1 MAGISQTK
9 TYGVSYIL
17 YGNSENLTKALAGAK
32 TQAEGLQT
40 ALAQANANLHTIFGG
55 KADVPKAIT
64 ELRDFYKE
72 WATANKTGGSSLMGK
87 GLEKQS
93 KILKDTQKKLKQIQD
108 SPFTIKNGMIGQE
121 AFTNI
126 QKQIDQHVFN
136 VKVKPVLS
144 GDAHATLQEQLNT
157 KEFTINVK
165 ANVTGIQQQ
174 KSGTTAPASSSAK
187 ASRPITRKEHVRDFI
202 KKTGIDVKKIPED
215 QKFWKIWD
223 DASLK
228 ASEAKREAERLN
240 GLKLK
245 ANIEGNDKLFR
256 SYAQKEGAKWRE
268 YNKYHALSDRLFY
281 SNEMDNI
288 SKRYGDRYPSPAEQ
302 FGQRLMEEKK
312 KWYGH
317 ESRFPVN
324 THRTLAEQQK
334 WERETSERFAK
345 EGNKLK
351 TYRGVG
357 DGPIVK
363 KPYSS
368 PTASATNT
376 GITQLKQGLTQLQNY
391 IKANPLTGN
400 FRVNYGESRTQVQR
414 IIGNLRQYAM
424 TKPIRVPVEVV
435 WGNAGGQLQNIL
447 SGLQSFANGHGIKTT
462 AKVSGTA
469 TGGSTG
475 TGSTLTDEQ
484 KKESAIRSAARS
496 KWSSMLD
503 KQLGNYYPGW
513 KEEQMSKYDKWAAKF
528 PGMAGAERLQ
538 NFSENYRQRQLRQTS
553 LDKANKQAERIEKQH
568 QANKQRVT
576 DSVMRDIEKNNRA
589 EIKERERLA
598 RESQKAQERIAR
610 EQAKAQERLIK
621 EQERAAQRQ
630 AREQAKAQKI
640 AQQRANAQRYV
651 PGGPNGP
658 VPPGGRGDIYTR
670 MRKSWYPFTGNT
682 SFGARTPMALDM
694 AKGMGMMFAVSGVM
708 QAVTSSFHQVAE
720 YENMMKTVQAILKT
734 NDGGANFNGRFKAM
748 EEEVRRVGRETKFTA
763 PEVAGAARFMAMAG
777 LGIED
782 INAATNPIAN
792 LALVG
797 DNDMSTTA
805 DKMTNIMTSF
815 GLLKGLSATQ
825 KKANM
830 RHTSD
835 ILTNTFTKSNTDLM
849 QLAEAM
855 QYAGPMSHLT
865 GTSLEDAAAMVGV
878 MGNAGIQASMA
889 GTTLRMM
896 YQNIIKPNKKQAAE
910 WKRLGINTKDGQG
923 RNRDIFE
930 ILKDLRAKITGTTD
944 LNSKVGADQLKIM
957 GAEVMSLFRTT
968 AGAGT
973 AALLENLG
981 EAINLAK
988 SNRESNGVAQTI
1000 ADEKKNTI
1008 SGLWAQ
1014 VTSTFTDQ
1022 SVNTVNEFVETIKD
1036 MLRSLRD
1043 WLASKEAANTLK
1055 EIYSLAKSLIEVF
1068 GSVAKIWLGIYN
1080 FAPSVVKFFISFQ
1093 LWATQLG
1100 FLTTPIIQVT
1110 GAIAT
1115 LKNTLLGLLGVS
1127 TTVSGGLA
1135 RGMGGYLPI
1144 AANGIGVSRI
1154 AQSNIANGGLVLANI
1169 QGGRKR
1175 IPESIRQDMMAY
1187 RAANWPNNMS
1197 SYAMGRDRVRS
1208 LTKIYKNFDPT
1219 AYGTMAVGTGALT
1232 ANNIARFY
1240 NGNASLPSAQLARL
1254 QMRNMLVEAGR
1265 ETNALRPSNRIPRYY
1280 NTAGIT
1286 KVMPF
1291 YQYANNS
1298 NAVLYGGTAITSLA
1312 DTYRRKSGQYNT
1324 LALRLSPDDKR
1335 RGELFAKANKMMRAA
1350 DVAEAAQKK
1359 ARFAAAAQRHATRT
1373 IGNDVL
1379 LRGMSMGKFGY
1390 KGAFGAALQSGI
1402 TMGAW
1407 SGINGIKQ
1415 IFQSLGLYLAKGIG
1429 LLMSPVGAVTAGLV
1443 TLGVTLYKVYEHV
1456 KEVNRQHEVAII
1468 NYQKMSDALSKDRE
1482 NLINMGNAI
1491 GGFSVINSG
1500 YQREMSSTP
1509 TSYTLPTEYTK
1520 GILNDTGKLLPSEI
1534 VKSYVSLYGKYL
1546 PSGTIETFLKRTPDY
1561 TSMSN
1566 YEDPHDLFGGATV
1579 KNEKGSKNAQRLAV
1593 VAQWAKFATEQDDV
1607 QKAARAILE
1616 AQSKGDLKQVHA
1628 ILDQFKVPTNVKS
1641 MLSMN
1646 KNAEELSKLENA
1658 DKTFEFMY
1666 AQLNYLKEIAD
1677 KMDIPIQNYTKAME
1691 LIDELSKQKGKI
1703 SSDSIKELSTTLLR
1717 AQSVSWR
1724 GKTGSLILGKD
1735 NKVDWLAMAKQF
1747 NESIPFTLAEQQQI
1761 MYDALDNIFDNENM
1775 DKIPEI
1781 ATLVA
1786 RYLPLLQNLT
1796 PFDSNGLS
1804 YTSNSIQ
1811 SVANKIKDSQKH
1823 FTGMASEN
1831 ADERESMVKNI
1842 MQWIRSRKGDRG
1854 QDLTQQ
1860 NIDNLYALLKKWG
1873 YDKKGHK
1880 IVAPEKNTSITPPD
1894 QSAYDSKYNNHQ
1906 ARPTQII
1913 FNIDQLC
1920 KFEGTQVNSLDQ
1932 KGIAE
1937 SVGRQMAEGLHLMF
1951 AQAASDFAI
1960 IGDSN
1965 G

>member
-9 TYGVSYIL
+9 TYGVSYVIH
-17 YGNSENLTKALAGAK
+17 GDTRKLTEALTVAK
-32 TQAEGLQT
+32 EQAKSLQT
-40 ALAQANANLHTIFGG
+40 SLAQANVNLNSIFGG

-72 WATANKTGGSSLMGK
+72 WATANKNGGTSTIGRAI
-87 GLEKQS
+87 EKNA
-93 KILKDTQKKLKQIQD
+93 KIAKDTEKKLKKLQD

-144 GDAHATLQEQLNT
+144 GDAKVALQEQLNT
-157 KEFTINVK
+157 KEFTINVR
-165 ANVTGIQQQ
+165 ANVTGVSQNSPKGTGALQGSKGVSQRSSYSLKGLRYVPEDFARMHPEILSENAYNKAFQ
-174 KSGTTAPASSSAK
+174 KYWAAKQNFHPLQKKWSDLTDKAGDLRHELSQLEKQGVPKTDSKYQALHKKWLKAQESADKVINKKYEKAYYAYDK
-187 ASRPITRKEHVRDFI
+187 ASANLENMPVTPMHRIAPYWAGAWDKNGRPIYN
-202 KKTGIDVKKIPED
+202 
-215 QKFWKIWD
+215 QKPG
-223 DASLK
+223 SV
-228 ASEAKREAERLN
+228 
-240 GLKLK
+240 
-245 ANIEGNDKLFR
+245 
-256 SYAQKEGAKWRE
+256 
-268 YNKYHALSDRLFY
+268 
-281 SNEMDNI
+281 
-288 SKRYGDRYPSPAEQ
+288 
-302 FGQRLMEEKK
+302 
-312 KWYGH
+312 
-317 ESRFPVN
+317 PV
-324 THRTLAEQQK
+324 
-334 WERETSERFAK
+334 SS
-345 EGNKLK
+345 
-351 TYRGVG
+351 
-357 DGPIVK
+357 K

-368 PTASATNT
+368 PTASATSN
-376 GITQLKQGLTQLQNY
+376 GMAQLKQGLTQLQNY

-513 KEEQMSKYDKWAAKF
+513 KEEQMAKYDKWAAKF
-528 PGMAGAERLQ
+528 PGTAGAERLQ

-576 DSVMRDIEKNNRA
+576 DSVMRDIEKSNRA
-589 EIKERERLA
+589 EIKEKERLA

-651 PGGPNGP
+651 SGGPNGP

-815 GLLKGLSATQ
+815 GLLKGLTGSQ

-835 ILTNTFTKSNTDLM
+835 VLTNTFTKSNTDLI

-878 MGNAGIQASMA
+878 MGNAGIQSSMA

-910 WKRLGINTKDGQG
+910 WKRLGINTKDDQG

-1043 WLASKEAANTLK
+1043 WLASKEAAETLRT
-1055 EIYSLAKSLIEVF
+1055 IYDLAKSLLDVF
-1068 GSVAKIWLGIYN
+1068 GSVAKIWLKIYN
-1080 FAPSVVKFFISFQ
+1080 FAPGIVKWFITVQ
-1093 LWATQLG
+1093 MWATQIG
-1100 FLTTPIIQVT
+1100 FLVTPIIQVV
-1110 GAIAT
+1110 GAITT
-1115 LKNTLLGLLGVS
+1115 LKNSLLGLVGSMTMASASAVR
-1127 TTVSGGLA
+1127 SGNA
-1135 RGMGGYLPI
+1135 GG
-1144 AANGIGVSRI
+1144 
-1154 AQSNIANGGLVLANI
+1154 IANGAAMVGSFGTNYASTRYGSKYYSLTQRMNAA
-1169 QGGRKR
+1169 
-1175 IPESIRQDMMAY
+1175 DA
-1187 RAANWPNNMS
+1187 RAAKYEGIAARNALSAPTTMRNAGMGEAKFWAMAASNPAAVAAMS
-1197 SYAMGRDRVRS
+1197 SRS
-1208 LTKIYKNFDPT
+1208 
-1219 AYGTMAVGTGALT
+1219 G
-1232 ANNIARFY
+1232 
-1240 NGNASLPSAQLARL
+1240 S
-1254 QMRNMLVEAGR
+1254 
-1265 ETNALRPSNRIPRYY
+1265 SN
-1280 NTAGIT
+1280 
-1286 KVMPF
+1286 VSM
-1291 YQYANNS
+1291 YANGMAERNRTQAERLKKEREKLFK
-1298 NAVLYGGTAITSLA
+1298 NA
-1312 DTYRRKSGQYNT
+1312 RKN
-1324 LALRLSPDDKR
+1324 R
-1335 RGELFAKANKMMRAA
+1335 
-1350 DVAEAAQKK
+1350 VV
-1359 ARFAAAAQRHATRT
+1359 
-1373 IGNDVL
+1373 GNDVL
-1379 LRGMSMGKFGY
+1379 MRRMSMSGGGY
-1390 KGAFGAALQSGI
+1390 SKMGMWSAADIAFKSGRASGI
-1402 TMGAW
+1402 LSIAAIFTQIKTMA
-1407 SGINGIKQ
+1407 
-1415 IFQSLGLYLAKGIG
+1415 QSLFLNLAKGLG
-1429 LLMSPVGAVTAGLV
+1429 MLLSPVSLV
-1443 TLGVTLYKVYEHV
+1443 T
-1456 KEVNRQHEVAII
+1456 
-1468 NYQKMSDALSKDRE
+1468 M
-1482 NLINMGNAI
+1482 AI
-1491 GGFSVINSG
+1491 GGLAFGIWKYYDNIKKAQEQTEALTDTVKRMNQSFNALTKSAYQYESEKGGFKPIEIGYQPTKNYSEQSLEGDKDAKRYLDAENMSGAAVYEDVAASG
-1500 YQREMSSTP
+1500 YYKYLTP
-1509 TSYTLPTEYTK
+1509 SIISKFKSGRYDNEFARKAGLISVWQKRAIEDDAVRNAERAIIDAQTSGNYAK
-1520 GILNDTGKLLPSEI
+1520 ANEI
-1534 VKSYVSLYGKYL
+1534 VKAFADEVFLATKRMSELKEVQDVYGIKNPQDYKEWAMAQYQYIKEFKESVRPFESYKRAMYNIDYMNEHKDKDLLHDASFMKGLATAFMKSIPHLGKNGSSGQLIFDKTGHISWSAMAKKFNDGKDYNMAERYNIVKNIYDQMAQNEKMQKQPEILQMLRTYL
-1546 PSGTIETFLKRTPDY
+1546 PKLAGQNGLWVMPGDEVKYKDKFNP
-1561 TSMSN
+1561 
-1566 YEDPHDLFGGATV
+1566 EDWR
-1579 KNEKGSKNAQRLAV
+1579 EAV
-1593 VAQWAKFATEQDDV
+1593 VAWHQLSGQYTGKKTADKFFKDKLWETVPNMNKISAWYREKYLSD
-1607 QKAARAILE
+1607 AA
-1616 AQSKGDLKQVHA
+1616 SKGDG
-1628 ILDQFKVPTNVKS
+1628 KS
-1641 MLSMN
+1641 
-1646 KNAEELSKLENA
+1646 
-1658 DKTFEFMY
+1658 
-1666 AQLNYLKEIAD
+1666 
-1677 KMDIPIQNYTKAME
+1677 
-1691 LIDELSKQKGKI
+1691 G
-1703 SSDSIKELSTTLLR
+1703 
-1717 AQSVSWR
+1717 V
-1724 GKTGSLILGKD
+1724 
-1735 NKVDWLAMAKQF
+1735 
-1747 NESIPFTLAEQQQI
+1747 
-1761 MYDALDNIFDNENM
+1761 
-1775 DKIPEI
+1775 
-1781 ATLVA
+1781 
-1786 RYLPLLQNLT
+1786 
-1796 PFDSNGLS
+1796 
-1804 YTSNSIQ
+1804 
-1811 SVANKIKDSQKH
+1811 
-1823 FTGMASEN
+1823 
-1831 ADERESMVKNI
+1831 
-1842 MQWIRSRKGDRG
+1842 
-1854 QDLTQQ
+1854 
-1860 NIDNLYALLKKWG
+1860 
-1873 YDKKGHK
+1873 
-1880 IVAPEKNTSITPPD
+1880 TPPGTTD

-1937 SVGRQMAEGLHLMF
+1937 SVGRQMAEGLQIMF

>member
-9 TYGVSYIL
+9 TYGVSYVIHGDASKL
-17 YGNSENLTKALAGAK
+17 TSALTGAKEQASLLSDALSGARTNMQALFGHGSNLTESFEKLNKFYSEAIKAQKSGQSNALSTSAKLSEDLTKKTKALRKQLESNPIISEKGLIGANIVK
-32 TQAEGLQT
+32 SIQSQLNTHKFGITVSPILS
-40 ALAQANANLHTIFGG
+40 ANAQ
-55 KADVPKAIT
+55 V
-64 ELRDFYKE
+64 
-72 WATANKTGGSSLMGK
+72 
-87 GLEKQS
+87 
-93 KILKDTQKKLKQIQD
+93 
-108 SPFTIKNGMIGQE
+108 
-121 AFTNI
+121 
-126 QKQIDQHVFN
+126 
-136 VKVKPVLS
+136 
-144 GDAHATLQEQLNT
+144 TLQEQLSKLNLTVNVQPNFNKAKDT
-157 KEFTINVK
+157 KKGANAVSPSQKK
-165 ANVTGIQQQ
+165 AYT
-174 KSGTTAPASSSAK
+174 SPTAK
-187 ASRPITRKEHVRDFI
+187 AS
-202 KKTGIDVKKIPED
+202 
-215 QKFWKIWD
+215 
-223 DASLK
+223 ANSL
-228 ASEAKREAERLN
+228 
-240 GLKLK
+240 
-245 ANIEGNDKLFR
+245 
-256 SYAQKEGAKWRE
+256 AQIRQE
-268 YNKYHALSDRLFY
+268 
-281 SNEMDNI
+281 
-288 SKRYGDRYPSPAEQ
+288 
-302 FGQRLMEEKK
+302 
-312 KWYGH
+312 
-317 ESRFPVN
+317 
-324 THRTLAEQQK
+324 
-334 WERETSERFAK
+334 
-345 EGNKLK
+345 
-351 TYRGVG
+351 
-357 DGPIVK
+357 
-363 KPYSS
+363 
-368 PTASATNT
+368 
-376 GITQLKQGLTQLQNY
+376 LTQLQNY

-484 KKESAIRSAARS
+484 KKESAMRAAAKS

-513 KEEQMSKYDKWAAKF
+513 KEEQMAKYDKWAAKF

-553 LDKANKQAERIEKQH
+553 LDKTNRQAERIEKQH

-576 DSVMRDIEKNNRA
+576 DSVMRDIEKSNRA

-658 VPPGGRGDIYTR
+658 VPPGGRGDMYTR

-825 KKANM
+825 KEVNM

-878 MGNAGIQASMA
+878 MGNAGIQSSMA

-910 WKRLGINTKDGQG
+910 WKRLGINTKDDHG

-981 EAINLAK
+981 EAINLAQ

-1036 MLRSLRD
+1036 MLRNLRD
-1043 WLASKEAANTLK
+1043 WLASKEAANTLR

-1491 GGFSVINSG
+1491 GGFNVINSG

-1509 TSYTLPTEYTK
+1509 TSYALPTEYTK

-1628 ILDQFKVPTNVKS
+1628 ILDQFKVPTNAKS

-1691 LIDELSKQKGKI
+1691 LIEELSKQKGKI
-1703 SSDSIKELSTTLLR
+1703 SSDSIKELSTTLLK

-1761 MYDALDNIFDNENM
+1761 MYDALDNIFDNEKM

-1811 SVANKIKDSQKH
+1811 SVANRIKDSQKH

-1880 IVAPEKNTSITPPD
+1880 IITPPKETTITPPGTSD
-1894 QSAYDSKYNNHQ
+1894 QSAYDSKYNSHQ

>member
-9 TYGVSYIL
+9 SYGVSYVIHADSTKL
-17 YGNSENLTKALAGAK
+17 TTALKAAATEADMLQAHLTNAHTKMQALFGTGKDIPQTITKLNEAFNKWASAKSVNQSNPITTTENFVKSVEKAAK
-32 TQAEGLQT
+32 KLDKNFKKNPIISQEGL
-40 ALAQANANLHTIFGG
+40 IGG
-55 KADVPKAIT
+55 DFLKTLQSQLSAKPLEIT
-64 ELRDFYKE
+64 
-72 WATANKTGGSSLMGK
+72 
-87 GLEKQS
+87 
-93 KILKDTQKKLKQIQD
+93 
-108 SPFTIKNGMIGQE
+108 
-121 AFTNI
+121 
-126 QKQIDQHVFN
+126 
-136 VKVKPVLS
+136 VKPILS
-144 GDAHATLQEQLNT
+144 ANAHATLQEQLNT
-157 KEFTINVK
+157 KEFTINVR

-174 KSGTTAPASSSAK
+174 KPGTAAPSLPTRSTKLNTSGLKYVPWSQMPNSAMKFKALYDSALKRYIQLEDDLKAANTGRETYLDQKRAKEEQLAKLKNQSGKRANELRNDIARINSILSKTNTNDIAQSYRQAKDNWASAAQMRKLYGEPNSVLVSNPNNVVSSSKKAYASPTAK
-187 ASRPITRKEHVRDFI
+187 ASLSPIGQMQQSIKQFQNLAKSSTININGRWLGGELAQQVSVSLGNIQSLVNLRPILVKGRWLGGELAQQASMSLGNLQSLVSQRGISVLPKMPDS
-202 KKTGIDVKKIPED
+202 KGLNKTLADIQKLTSSKPIPIEGKLNTAKINEQIRAFKPSP
-215 QKFWKIWD
+215 I
-223 DASLK
+223 AI
-228 ASEAKREAERLN
+228 
-240 GLKLK
+240 K
-245 ANIEGNDKLFR
+245 ANIGWGTGSASRVSQIKKLSEGLKP
-256 SYAQKEGAKWRE
+256 
-268 YNKYHALSDRLFY
+268 LSMSVNLD
-281 SNEMDNI
+281 I
-288 SKRYGDRYPSPAEQ
+288 SKAKAKLQQLKTFAASMSPLNIGTTVA
-302 FGQRLMEEKK
+302 
-312 KWYGH
+312 
-317 ESRFPVN
+317 S
-324 THRTLAEQQK
+324 
-334 WERETSERFAK
+334 
-345 EGNKLK
+345 GNKG
-351 TYRGVG
+351 T
-357 DGPIVK
+357 
-363 KPYSS
+363 
-368 PTASATNT
+368 
-376 GITQLKQGLTQLQNY
+376 TQAAVQ
-391 IKANPLTGN
+391 
-400 FRVNYGESRTQVQR
+400 SQVQR
-414 IIGNLRQYAM
+414 A
-424 TKPIRVPVEVV
+424 
-435 WGNAGGQLQNIL
+435 
-447 SGLQSFANGHGIKTT
+447 TT
-462 AKVSGTA
+462 ASMRA
-469 TGGSTG
+469 
-475 TGSTLTDEQ
+475 
-484 KKESAIRSAARS
+484 SANS
-496 KWSSMLD
+496 
-503 KQLGNYYPGW
+503 
-513 KEEQMSKYDKWAAKF
+513 
-528 PGMAGAERLQ
+528 
-538 NFSENYRQRQLRQTS
+538 
-553 LDKANKQAERIEKQH
+553 
-568 QANKQRVT
+568 
-576 DSVMRDIEKNNRA
+576 
-589 EIKERERLA
+589 
-598 RESQKAQERIAR
+598 
-610 EQAKAQERLIK
+610 
-621 EQERAAQRQ
+621 
-630 AREQAKAQKI
+630 
-640 AQQRANAQRYV
+640 
-651 PGGPNGP
+651 GP
-658 VPPGGRGDIYTR
+658 VASAMMGGRNNDLYTR

-708 QAVTSSFHQVAE
+708 QAVTNSFHQVAE

-734 NDGGANFNGRFKAM
+734 NDGGANFSGRFKAM

-815 GLLKGLSATQ
+815 GLLKGLTGSQ

-835 ILTNTFTKSNTDLM
+835 VLTNTFTKSNTDLI

-878 MGNAGIQASMA
+878 MGNAGIQSSMA

-910 WKRLGINTKDGQG
+910 WKRLGINTKDDKG

-981 EAINLAK
+981 EAINLAQ

-1043 WLASKEAANTLK
+1043 WLASKEAADTLRS
-1055 EIYSLAKSLIEVF
+1055 IYDLAKSLIDVF
-1068 GSVAKIWLGIYN
+1068 GGVAKVWMKLYT
-1080 FAPSVVKFFISFQ
+1080 FAPNVIKWFITIQ
-1093 LWATQLG
+1093 MWATQMG
-1100 FLTTPIIQVT
+1100 FLVTPIIQVI
-1110 GAIAT
+1110 GAITT
-1115 LKNTLLGLLGVS
+1115 LKNTLLGFVGSLAGASAMASRGRTAGVVNS
-1127 TTVSGGLA
+1127 VAGGLSPLSTG
-1135 RGMGGYLPI
+1135 RPV
-1144 AANGIGVSRI
+1144 AA
-1154 AQSNIANGGLVLANI
+1154 
-1169 QGGRKR
+1169 K
-1175 IPESIRQDMMAY
+1175 
-1187 RAANWPNNMS
+1187 
-1197 SYAMGRDRVRS
+1197 
-1208 LTKIYKNFDPT
+1208 
-1219 AYGTMAVGTGALT
+1219 
-1232 ANNIARFY
+1232 
-1240 NGNASLPSAQLARL
+1240 
-1254 QMRNMLVEAGR
+1254 
-1265 ETNALRPSNRIPRYY
+1265 
-1280 NTAGIT
+1280 
-1286 KVMPF
+1286 
-1291 YQYANNS
+1291 
-1298 NAVLYGGTAITSLA
+1298 
-1312 DTYRRKSGQYNT
+1312 
-1324 LALRLSPDDKR
+1324 
-1335 RGELFAKANKMMRAA
+1335 
-1350 DVAEAAQKK
+1350 
-1359 ARFAAAAQRHATRT
+1359 RHATR
-1373 IGNDVL
+1373 IVGNDVL
-1379 LRGMSMGKFGY
+1379 LRGMSMGRFGY

-1402 TMGAW
+1402 AMGAW

-1491 GGFSVINSG
+1491 GGFNVINSG

-1509 TSYTLPTEYTK
+1509 TSYALPTEYTK

-1628 ILDQFKVPTNVKS
+1628 ILDQFKVPTNAKS

-1703 SSDSIKELSTTLLR
+1703 SSDSIKELSTTLLK

-1811 SVANKIKDSQKH
+1811 SVANRIKDSQKH

-1880 IVAPEKNTSITPPD
+1880 IVAPEKNTSITPPGTSD

-1913 FNIDQLC
+1913 FDIDNLV
-1920 KFEGTQVNSLDQ
+1920 KFDNTQVNSLDQ

-1951 AQAASDFAI
+1951 AQAASEFGIVAEH
-1960 IGDSN
+1960 N

>member
-9 TYGVSYIL
+9 SYGVSYVIHADSTRL
-17 YGNSENLTKALAGAK
+17 TTALKAAATEADMLQAHLTNAHTKMQALFGTGKDIPQTITKLNEAFNKWANAKSVNQSNPITTTENFVKSVEKTAK
-32 TQAEGLQT
+32 KLDKNFKKNPIISQEGLIGEDFLKTLQSQLSAKPLDIT
-40 ALAQANANLHTIFGG
+40 VKPILSANAQ
-55 KADVPKAIT
+55 V
-64 ELRDFYKE
+64 
-72 WATANKTGGSSLMGK
+72 
-87 GLEKQS
+87 
-93 KILKDTQKKLKQIQD
+93 
-108 SPFTIKNGMIGQE
+108 
-121 AFTNI
+121 
-126 QKQIDQHVFN
+126 
-136 VKVKPVLS
+136 
-144 GDAHATLQEQLNT
+144 TLQEQLSKLSLT
-157 KEFTINVK
+157 VNVQPNFNK
-165 ANVTGIQQQ
+165 AKDAKKGANAVSPSQ
-174 KSGTTAPASSSAK
+174 KKAYTSPTAK
-187 ASRPITRKEHVRDFI
+187 ASLSPIGQMQQSI
-202 KKTGIDVKKIPED
+202 KQFQNLAKSSPININGRWLGGELAQQVSI
-215 QKFWKIWD
+215 
-223 DASLK
+223 SL
-228 ASEAKREAERLN
+228 
-240 GLKLK
+240 
-245 ANIEGNDKLFR
+245 
-256 SYAQKEGAKWRE
+256 
-268 YNKYHALSDRLFY
+268 
-281 SNEMDNI
+281 DNI
-288 SKRYGDRYPSPAEQ
+288 QS
-302 FGQRLMEEKK
+302 LVN
-312 KWYGH
+312 
-317 ESRFPVN
+317 SR
-324 THRTLAEQQK
+324 
-334 WERETSERFAK
+334 
-345 EGNKLK
+345 
-351 TYRGVG
+351 
-357 DGPIVK
+357 
-363 KPYSS
+363 
-368 PTASATNT
+368 
-376 GITQLKQGLTQLQNY
+376 
-391 IKANPLTGN
+391 
-400 FRVNYGESRTQVQR
+400 
-414 IIGNLRQYAM
+414 
-424 TKPIRVPVEVV
+424 PIRVPVEVV

-513 KEEQMSKYDKWAAKF
+513 KEEQMAKYDKWAAKF

-576 DSVMRDIEKNNRA
+576 DSVMRDIEKSNRA

-610 EQAKAQERLIK
+610 EQAKAQEKLIK

-630 AREQAKAQKI
+630 AREQAKAQRI

-658 VPPGGRGDIYTR
+658 VPPGGRGDMYTR

-878 MGNAGIQASMA
+878 MGNAGIQSSMA

-910 WKRLGINTKDGQG
+910 WKRLGINTKDDQG

-988 SNRESNGVAQTI
+988 SNREANGVAQTI

-1036 MLRSLRD
+1036 MLRNLRD
-1043 WLASKEAANTLK
+1043 WLASKEAADTLRS
-1055 EIYSLAKSLIEVF
+1055 IYDLAKSLIDVF
-1068 GSVAKIWLGIYN
+1068 GGVAKVWMKFYT
-1080 FAPSVVKFFISFQ
+1080 FAPNVIKWFITIQ
-1093 LWATQLG
+1093 MWATQMG
-1100 FLTTPIIQVT
+1100 FLVTPIIQVI
-1110 GAIAT
+1110 GAITT
-1115 LKNTLLGLLGVS
+1115 LKNTLLGFVGS
-1127 TTVSGGLA
+1127 LA
-1135 RGMGGYLPI
+1135 GASAM
-1144 AANGIGVSRI
+1144 ASC
-1154 AQSNIANGGLVLANI
+1154 
-1169 QGGRKR
+1169 GR
-1175 IPESIRQDMMAY
+1175 
-1187 RAANWPNNMS
+1187 
-1197 SYAMGRDRVRS
+1197 
-1208 LTKIYKNFDPT
+1208 
-1219 AYGTMAVGTGALT
+1219 
-1232 ANNIARFY
+1232 
-1240 NGNASLPSAQLARL
+1240 
-1254 QMRNMLVEAGR
+1254 
-1265 ETNALRPSNRIPRYY
+1265 
-1280 NTAGIT
+1280 TAGI
-1286 KVMPF
+1286 V
-1291 YQYANNS
+1291 NS
-1298 NAVLYGGTAITSLA
+1298 VAGGLSPLSTGRPVAYPHDILTGGAPNRLLYFE
-1312 DTYRRKSGQYNT
+1312 YKRRAALYSKSGAFKPASMSSGGAPYWFFPMPIPG
-1324 LALRLSPDDKR
+1324 LRRSGGNYMSNSPWSVNERAERIRAIKAYRYSQAAETILNER
-1335 RGELFAKANKMMRAA
+1335 RQIAAK
-1350 DVAEAAQKK
+1350 
-1359 ARFAAAAQRHATRT
+1359 RHATR
-1373 IGNDVL
+1373 IVGNDVL

-1402 TMGAW
+1402 AMGAW

-1491 GGFSVINSG
+1491 GGFNVINSG
-1500 YQREMSSTP
+1500 YQREVSSTP
-1509 TSYTLPTEYTK
+1509 TSYALPTEYTK

-1616 AQSKGDLKQVHA
+1616 AQSKGDLKQVRA
-1628 ILDQFKVPTNVKS
+1628 ILDQFKVPTNAKS

-1703 SSDSIKELSTTLLR
+1703 SSDSIKELSTTLLK

-1811 SVANKIKDSQKH
+1811 SVANRIKDSQKH

-1831 ADERESMVKNI
+1831 VDERESMVKNI

-1880 IVAPEKNTSITPPD
+1880 IVAPEKNTSITPPGTSD

>member
-9 TYGVSYIL
+9 TYGVSYVIH
-17 YGNSENLTKALAGAK
+17 GDTRKLTEALTVAK
-32 TQAEGLQT
+32 EQAKSLQT
-40 ALAQANANLHTIFGG
+40 ALAQANVNLNSIFGG

-72 WATANKTGGSSLMGK
+72 WATANKNGGTSTIGRAI
-87 GLEKQS
+87 EKNA
-93 KILKDTQKKLKQIQD
+93 KIAKDTEKKLKKLQD

-187 ASRPITRKEHVRDFI
+187 ASRPITRKEHVRDFM
-202 KKTGIDVKKIPED
+202 KKAGIDVKRISED
-215 QKFWKIWD
+215 QKFWKTWN
-223 DASLK
+223 DAANK
-228 ASEAKREAERLN
+228 AGAAKQEAERLN
-240 GLKLK
+240 DLKVQAHL
-245 ANIEGNDKLFR
+245 ADDKKGFR

-268 YNKYHALSDRLFY
+268 YNKYRTLSDRLFY
-281 SNEMDNI
+281 SDEMHSI
-288 SKRYGDRYPSPAEQ
+288 GKRYGATYPSPAEQ
-302 FGQRLMEEKK
+302 VGQKLMEEKK

-317 ESRFPVN
+317 ESRFPAN

-345 EGNKLK
+345 EGSKLK

-357 DGPIVK
+357 DGSIVK

-368 PTASATNT
+368 PIASATNT
-376 GITQLKQGLTQLQNY
+376 GITQLKQGLIQLQNY

-484 KKESAIRSAARS
+484 KKESAMRAAAKS

-513 KEEQMSKYDKWAAKF
+513 KEEQMAKYDKWAAKF
-528 PGMAGAERLQ
+528 PGMAGAERLL
-538 NFSENYRQRQLRQTS
+538 NFSENYRQRQLRQAS

-576 DSVMRDIEKNNRA
+576 DSVMRDIEKSNRA
-589 EIKERERLA
+589 EIEEKERLA

-610 EQAKAQERLIK
+610 EQAKAQEKLIK

-630 AREQAKAQKI
+630 AREQAKAQRI

-651 PGGPNGP
+651 PGGPNGA
-658 VPPGGRGDIYTR
+658 VPLGGRGDMYTR

-694 AKGMGMMFAVSGVM
+694 AKGMGMMFTVSGVM

-748 EEEVRRVGRETKFTA
+748 DEEVRRVGRETKFTA

-797 DNDMSTTA
+797 DNDMSVTA

-815 GLLKGLSATQ
+815 GLLKGLTGSQ

-835 ILTNTFTKSNTDLM
+835 VLTNTFTNSNTDLI

-878 MGNAGIQASMA
+878 MGNAGIQSSMA
-889 GTTLRMM
+889 GATLRMM

-910 WKRLGINTKDGQG
+910 WKRLGINTKDDQG

-957 GAEVMSLFRTT
+957 GAEVMSIFRTT

-981 EAINLAK
+981 EAINLAQ
-988 SNRESNGVAQTI
+988 SNRGSNGVAQTI

-1043 WLASKEAANTLK
+1043 WLASKEAAETLRT
-1055 EIYSLAKSLIEVF
+1055 IYDLAKNLLDVF
-1068 GSVAKIWLGIYN
+1068 GSVAKVWLKIYN
-1080 FAPSVVKFFISFQ
+1080 FAPGVVKWFITIQ
-1093 LWATQLG
+1093 MWATQIG
-1100 FLTTPIIQVT
+1100 FLVTPIIQVV
-1110 GAIAT
+1110 GAITT
-1115 LKNTLLGLLGVS
+1115 LKNTLLGFVGSLAGASAMASRGRTAGIVGSVAGGLSPLS
-1127 TTVSGGLA
+1127 TGRSVAYPHDILTGGAPRGRFLKEYRERANYYSHYGAVVEAKKYQRAVENAQAIRDRAKGIYGNPLVRSFSAGRQMGSMANIGLMLASIWQGIKSAFISIGTTAAKAIGLILSPISAITLAVGGLA
-1135 RGMGGYLPI
+1135 FIAYKFYDNIQKAKEQTEALSDTVKRMNQSFNALTKDAYQYESEKGGFKPIEIGYQPTKNYSEQSLEGDKDAKRYLDAENMSGAAVYEDVAASGYYKYLTPSIISKFKSGRYDNEFARRAGLISVWQKRAIEDDTVRNAERAIIDAQTSGNYAKANEIVKTFADEVSLATKRMSELKEVQDVYDIKNPQDYKEWAMAQYQYIKEFKESVRPFESYKRAMYSIDYMNEHKDQDLLHDASFMKGLATTFMKSIPHLGKNGSSGQLIFDKTGHISWSAMAKKFNDGKDYNMAERYNIVKNIYDQMAQNEKMQKQPEILQMLRTYLPKL
-1144 AANGIGVSRI
+1144 AGQNG
-1154 AQSNIANGGLVLANI
+1154 L
-1169 QGGRKR
+1169 
-1175 IPESIRQDMMAY
+1175 
-1187 RAANWPNNMS
+1187 W
-1197 SYAMGRDRVRS
+1197 
-1208 LTKIYKNFDPT
+1208 
-1219 AYGTMAVGTGALT
+1219 
-1232 ANNIARFY
+1232 
-1240 NGNASLPSAQLARL
+1240 
-1254 QMRNMLVEAGR
+1254 
-1265 ETNALRPSNRIPRYY
+1265 
-1280 NTAGIT
+1280 
-1286 KVMPF
+1286 VMPGDEVKYKDKF
-1291 YQYANNS
+1291 NPEDWRE
-1298 NAVLYGGTAITSLA
+1298 AVVAWHQL
-1312 DTYRRKSGQYNT
+1312 SGQYT
-1324 LALRLSPDDKR
+1324 GKKTADIFFKDKLW
-1335 RGELFAKANKMMRAA
+1335 ETVPNMNK
-1350 DVAEAAQKK
+1350 
-1359 ARFAAAAQRHATRT
+1359 
-1373 IGNDVL
+1373 I
-1379 LRGMSMGKFGY
+1379 S
-1390 KGAFGAALQSGI
+1390 
-1402 TMGAW
+1402 AW
-1407 SGINGIKQ
+1407 YREK
-1415 IFQSLGLYLAKGIG
+1415 YL
-1429 LLMSPVGAVTAGLV
+1429 
-1443 TLGVTLYKVYEHV
+1443 
-1456 KEVNRQHEVAII
+1456 
-1468 NYQKMSDALSKDRE
+1468 SDA
-1482 NLINMGNAI
+1482 A
-1491 GGFSVINSG
+1491 
-1500 YQREMSSTP
+1500 
-1509 TSYTLPTEYTK
+1509 
-1520 GILNDTGKLLPSEI
+1520 
-1534 VKSYVSLYGKYL
+1534 
-1546 PSGTIETFLKRTPDY
+1546 
-1561 TSMSN
+1561 
-1566 YEDPHDLFGGATV
+1566 
-1579 KNEKGSKNAQRLAV
+1579 
-1593 VAQWAKFATEQDDV
+1593 
-1607 QKAARAILE
+1607 
-1616 AQSKGDLKQVHA
+1616 SKGDG
-1628 ILDQFKVPTNVKS
+1628 KS
-1641 MLSMN
+1641 
-1646 KNAEELSKLENA
+1646 
-1658 DKTFEFMY
+1658 
-1666 AQLNYLKEIAD
+1666 
-1677 KMDIPIQNYTKAME
+1677 
-1691 LIDELSKQKGKI
+1691 G
-1703 SSDSIKELSTTLLR
+1703 
-1717 AQSVSWR
+1717 V
-1724 GKTGSLILGKD
+1724 
-1735 NKVDWLAMAKQF
+1735 
-1747 NESIPFTLAEQQQI
+1747 
-1761 MYDALDNIFDNENM
+1761 
-1775 DKIPEI
+1775 
-1781 ATLVA
+1781 
-1786 RYLPLLQNLT
+1786 
-1796 PFDSNGLS
+1796 
-1804 YTSNSIQ
+1804 
-1811 SVANKIKDSQKH
+1811 
-1823 FTGMASEN
+1823 
-1831 ADERESMVKNI
+1831 
-1842 MQWIRSRKGDRG
+1842 
-1854 QDLTQQ
+1854 
-1860 NIDNLYALLKKWG
+1860 
-1873 YDKKGHK
+1873 
-1880 IVAPEKNTSITPPD
+1880 TPPGTTD

>member
-9 TYGVSYIL
+9 TYGVSYVIH
-17 YGNSENLTKALAGAK
+17 GDTRKLTEALTVAK
-32 TQAEGLQT
+32 EQAKSLQT
-40 ALAQANANLHTIFGG
+40 ALAQANVNLNSIFGG

-72 WATANKTGGSSLMGK
+72 WATANKNGGTSTIGRAI
-87 GLEKQS
+87 EKNA
-93 KILKDTQKKLKQIQD
+93 KIAKDTEKKLKKLQD

-174 KSGTTAPASSSAK
+174 KPGTAAPASSK
-187 ASRPITRKEHVRDFI
+187 SRI
-202 KKTGIDVKKIPED
+202 
-215 QKFWKIWD
+215 
-223 DASLK
+223 
-228 ASEAKREAERLN
+228 
-240 GLKLK
+240 
-245 ANIEGNDKLFR
+245 
-256 SYAQKEGAKWRE
+256 
-268 YNKYHALSDRLFY
+268 
-281 SNEMDNI
+281 
-288 SKRYGDRYPSPAEQ
+288 
-302 FGQRLMEEKK
+302 
-312 KWYGH
+312 
-317 ESRFPVN
+317 
-324 THRTLAEQQK
+324 
-334 WERETSERFAK
+334 
-345 EGNKLK
+345 
-351 TYRGVG
+351 RGVG
-357 DGPIVK
+357 DLPQAIRQQYQREALGLRQQILGSVQRQYESTATRLSNLQFQAETGKIDPLRSAGISEEEKNSVKERAKRLIPRTAERLKSLESQYKAAQQQFQQQIKALDKSYLSKYGGEQPVPVSSK

-368 PTASATNT
+368 PTASVSSNGMA
-376 GITQLKQGLTQLQNY
+376 QLKQGIAQLQNY

-475 TGSTLTDEQ
+475 AGSTLTDEQ

-513 KEEQMSKYDKWAAKF
+513 KEEQMAKYDKWAAKF

-610 EQAKAQERLIK
+610 EQAKAQEKLIK

-630 AREQAKAQKI
+630 AREQAKAQRI

-658 VPPGGRGDIYTR
+658 VPPGGRGDMYTR

-815 GLLKGLSATQ
+815 GLLKGLTGSQ

-835 ILTNTFTKSNTDLM
+835 VLTNTFTKSNTDLI

-878 MGNAGIQASMA
+878 MGNAGIQSSMA

-910 WKRLGINTKDGQG
+910 WKRLGINTKDDQG

-1043 WLASKEAANTLK
+1043 WLASKEAAETLRT
-1055 EIYSLAKSLIEVF
+1055 IYDLAKSLLDVF
-1068 GSVAKIWLGIYN
+1068 GSVAKIWLKIYN
-1080 FAPSVVKFFISFQ
+1080 FAPGVVKWFITVQ
-1093 LWATQLG
+1093 MWATQIG
-1100 FLTTPIIQVT
+1100 FLVTPIIQVV
-1110 GAIAT
+1110 GAITT
-1115 LKNTLLGLLGVS
+1115 LKNSLLGLVGSMTMASASAVRSGNAGGIANGAAMIGSFGTNYASTRYGSKYYSLTQRINAADARAAKYEGIAARNALSAPTTMRNAGMGEAKFWAMAASNPAAVAAMSSRSGGSNVSMYANGMAERNRTQAERLRREREKLFKNARKNRVVSNDVLIRRMSMSGGGYSKMGMLSAANIAFNSGRASGMFSIAGIFTQITTMAKSLFLGLAKGLGMLLSPVGLV
-1127 TTVSGGLA
+1127 TMAIGGLA
-1135 RGMGGYLPI
+1135 FGIWKYYDNIKKAQEQTEALTDTVKRMNQSFNALTKSAYQYESEKGGFKPIEIGYQPTKNYSEQSLEGDKDAKRYLDAENKSGAAVYEDVAASGYYKYLTPSIINTFKSGRYNNEFARKAGLISVWQKRAIEDDTVRNAEKAIIDAQTSGNYAKANEIVKAFADEVFLATKRMSELKEVQDVYDIKNPQDYKEWAMAQYQYIKEFKESVRPFESYKRAMSTIDYMNNHKDEDLLHDASFMKGLATAFMKSIPHLGKNGSSGQLIFDKTGHISWSAMAHKFNNDKEYSPAEQYNIVKNIYDQMAQTEKMQKQPEILQMLRTYLPKL
-1144 AANGIGVSRI
+1144 AGQNG
-1154 AQSNIANGGLVLANI
+1154 L
-1169 QGGRKR
+1169 
-1175 IPESIRQDMMAY
+1175 
-1187 RAANWPNNMS
+1187 W
-1197 SYAMGRDRVRS
+1197 
-1208 LTKIYKNFDPT
+1208 
-1219 AYGTMAVGTGALT
+1219 
-1232 ANNIARFY
+1232 
-1240 NGNASLPSAQLARL
+1240 
-1254 QMRNMLVEAGR
+1254 
-1265 ETNALRPSNRIPRYY
+1265 
-1280 NTAGIT
+1280 
-1286 KVMPF
+1286 VMPGDEVKYKDKF
-1291 YQYANNS
+1291 NPEDWRE
-1298 NAVLYGGTAITSLA
+1298 AVIAWHQL
-1312 DTYRRKSGQYNT
+1312 SGQYTGKKTADKFFKDKLWETVPSMNKIS
-1324 LALRLSPDDKR
+1324 AWYREKYLSD
-1335 RGELFAKANKMMRAA
+1335 AA
-1350 DVAEAAQKK
+1350 SKGD
-1359 ARFAAAAQRHATRT
+1359 
-1373 IGNDVL
+1373 
-1379 LRGMSMGKFGY
+1379 GK
-1390 KGAFGAALQSGI
+1390 SGI
-1402 TMGAW
+1402 T
-1407 SGINGIKQ
+1407 
-1415 IFQSLGLYLAKGIG
+1415 
-1429 LLMSPVGAVTAGLV
+1429 P
-1443 TLGVTLYKVYEHV
+1443 
-1456 KEVNRQHEVAII
+1456 
-1468 NYQKMSDALSKDRE
+1468 
-1482 NLINMGNAI
+1482 
-1491 GGFSVINSG
+1491 
-1500 YQREMSSTP
+1500 P
-1509 TSYTLPTEYTK
+1509 
-1520 GILNDTGKLLPSEI
+1520 
-1534 VKSYVSLYGKYL
+1534 
-1546 PSGTIETFLKRTPDY
+1546 GT
-1561 TSMSN
+1561 
-1566 YEDPHDLFGGATV
+1566 
-1579 KNEKGSKNAQRLAV
+1579 
-1593 VAQWAKFATEQDDV
+1593 
-1607 QKAARAILE
+1607 
-1616 AQSKGDLKQVHA
+1616 
-1628 ILDQFKVPTNVKS
+1628 
-1641 MLSMN
+1641 
-1646 KNAEELSKLENA
+1646 
-1658 DKTFEFMY
+1658 
-1666 AQLNYLKEIAD
+1666 
-1677 KMDIPIQNYTKAME
+1677 
-1691 LIDELSKQKGKI
+1691 
-1703 SSDSIKELSTTLLR
+1703 
-1717 AQSVSWR
+1717 
-1724 GKTGSLILGKD
+1724 
-1735 NKVDWLAMAKQF
+1735 
-1747 NESIPFTLAEQQQI
+1747 
-1761 MYDALDNIFDNENM
+1761 
-1775 DKIPEI
+1775 
-1781 ATLVA
+1781 
-1786 RYLPLLQNLT
+1786 
-1796 PFDSNGLS
+1796 
-1804 YTSNSIQ
+1804 
-1811 SVANKIKDSQKH
+1811 
-1823 FTGMASEN
+1823 
-1831 ADERESMVKNI
+1831 
-1842 MQWIRSRKGDRG
+1842 
-1854 QDLTQQ
+1854 
-1860 NIDNLYALLKKWG
+1860 
-1873 YDKKGHK
+1873 
-1880 IVAPEKNTSITPPD
+1880 D

-1913 FNIDQLC
+1913 FDIDNLV
-1920 KFEGTQVNSLDQ
+1920 KFDNTQVNSLDQ

-1937 SVGRQMAEGLHLMF
+1937 SVGRQMAEGLQIMF

>member
-9 TYGVSYIL
+9 TYGVSYVIHGDASKL
-17 YGNSENLTKALAGAK
+17 TSALTGAKEQASLLSDALSGARTNMQALFGHGSNLTESFEKLNKFYSEAIKAQKSGQSNALSTSAKLSEDLTKKTKALRKQLESNPIISEKGLIGANIVK
-32 TQAEGLQT
+32 SIQSQLNAHKFGITVSPILS
-40 ALAQANANLHTIFGG
+40 ANAQ
-55 KADVPKAIT
+55 V
-64 ELRDFYKE
+64 
-72 WATANKTGGSSLMGK
+72 
-87 GLEKQS
+87 
-93 KILKDTQKKLKQIQD
+93 
-108 SPFTIKNGMIGQE
+108 
-121 AFTNI
+121 
-126 QKQIDQHVFN
+126 
-136 VKVKPVLS
+136 
-144 GDAHATLQEQLNT
+144 TLQEQLSKLSLTVNVQPNFNKAKDT
-157 KEFTINVK
+157 KKGANAVSPSQKK
-165 ANVTGIQQQ
+165 AYT
-174 KSGTTAPASSSAK
+174 SPTAK
-187 ASRPITRKEHVRDFI
+187 AS
-202 KKTGIDVKKIPED
+202 
-215 QKFWKIWD
+215 
-223 DASLK
+223 ANSL
-228 ASEAKREAERLN
+228 
-240 GLKLK
+240 
-245 ANIEGNDKLFR
+245 
-256 SYAQKEGAKWRE
+256 AQIRQE
-268 YNKYHALSDRLFY
+268 
-281 SNEMDNI
+281 
-288 SKRYGDRYPSPAEQ
+288 
-302 FGQRLMEEKK
+302 
-312 KWYGH
+312 
-317 ESRFPVN
+317 
-324 THRTLAEQQK
+324 
-334 WERETSERFAK
+334 
-345 EGNKLK
+345 
-351 TYRGVG
+351 
-357 DGPIVK
+357 
-363 KPYSS
+363 
-368 PTASATNT
+368 
-376 GITQLKQGLTQLQNY
+376 LTQLQNY

-513 KEEQMSKYDKWAAKF
+513 KEEQMAKYDKWAAKF
-528 PGMAGAERLQ
+528 PGIAGAERLQ

-630 AREQAKAQKI
+630 AREQAKAQRI

-815 GLLKGLSATQ
+815 GLLKGLSAAQ

-878 MGNAGIQASMA
+878 MGNAGIQSSMA

-910 WKRLGINTKDGQG
+910 WKRLGINTKDDQG

-981 EAINLAK
+981 EAINLAQ

-1043 WLASKEAANTLK
+1043 WLASKEAADTLRS
-1055 EIYSLAKSLIEVF
+1055 IYDLAKSLIDVF
-1068 GSVAKIWLGIYN
+1068 GGVAKVWMKFYT
-1080 FAPSVVKFFISFQ
+1080 FAPNVIKWFITIQ
-1093 LWATQLG
+1093 MWATQMG
-1100 FLTTPIIQVT
+1100 FLVTPIIQVI
-1110 GAIAT
+1110 GAITT
-1115 LKNTLLGLLGVS
+1115 LKNTLLGFVGS
-1127 TTVSGGLA
+1127 LA
-1135 RGMGGYLPI
+1135 GASAMASRG
-1144 AANGIGVSRI
+1144 R
-1154 AQSNIANGGLVLANI
+1154 
-1169 QGGRKR
+1169 
-1175 IPESIRQDMMAY
+1175 
-1187 RAANWPNNMS
+1187 
-1197 SYAMGRDRVRS
+1197 
-1208 LTKIYKNFDPT
+1208 
-1219 AYGTMAVGTGALT
+1219 
-1232 ANNIARFY
+1232 
-1240 NGNASLPSAQLARL
+1240 
-1254 QMRNMLVEAGR
+1254 
-1265 ETNALRPSNRIPRYY
+1265 
-1280 NTAGIT
+1280 TAGI
-1286 KVMPF
+1286 V
-1291 YQYANNS
+1291 NS
-1298 NAVLYGGTAITSLA
+1298 VAGGLSPLSTGRPVAYPHDILTGGAPNRLLYFE
-1312 DTYRRKSGQYNT
+1312 YKRRAALYSKSGAFKPASMSSGGAPYWAFPIPGFRRSGGNYMSS
-1324 LALRLSPDDKR
+1324 SPWSVNERAERIRAIKAYRYSQAAETILNER
-1335 RGELFAKANKMMRAA
+1335 RQIAAK
-1350 DVAEAAQKK
+1350 
-1359 ARFAAAAQRHATRT
+1359 RHATR
-1373 IGNDVL
+1373 IVGNDVL

-1491 GGFSVINSG
+1491 GGFNVINSG

-1509 TSYTLPTEYTK
+1509 TSYALPTEYTK

-1628 ILDQFKVPTNVKS
+1628 ILDQFKVPTNAKS

-1703 SSDSIKELSTTLLR
+1703 SSDSIKELSTTLLK

-1724 GKTGSLILGKD
+1724 GKTGSLILDKD
-1735 NKVDWLAMAKQF
+1735 NEVDWLAMAKQF

-1811 SVANKIKDSQKH
+1811 SVANRIKDSQKH

-1880 IVAPEKNTSITPPD
+1880 IITPPKETTITPPGASD

-1913 FNIDQLC
+1913 FDIDNLV
-1920 KFEGTQVNSLDQ
+1920 KFDNTQVNSLDQ

-1951 AQAASDFAI
+1951 AQAASEFGIVAEH
-1960 IGDSN
+1960 N